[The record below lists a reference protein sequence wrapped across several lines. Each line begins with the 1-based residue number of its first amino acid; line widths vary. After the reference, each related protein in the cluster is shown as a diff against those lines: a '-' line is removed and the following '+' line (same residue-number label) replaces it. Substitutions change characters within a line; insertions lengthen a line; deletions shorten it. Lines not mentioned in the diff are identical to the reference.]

1 MSNEHQTPS
10 GLPALLQV
18 VKELRAHG
26 RIADDEGEM
35 TNQLAD
41 LAAWINT
48 RAAEIARAKEN
59 YKTLAHIV
67 HDQVVANQ
75 SAWIEWQHGKGAEA
89 AMTWVH
95 NGLAGPGQIPDE
107 TEPYGKEPQAWY
119 DLHNSNALPPCFCG
133 RPSNTGWM
141 GFGFC
146 SHAHYL
152 EGKARTAATAA
163 DTTGGAA

>member
-1 MSNEHQTPS
+1 MSNENETPE

-18 VKELRAHG
+18 IEELRNQG
-26 RIADDEGEM
+26 RITDDEGEL
-35 TNQLAD
+35 TNKLTD

-48 RAAEIARAKEN
+48 RAAEIARVKEN

-75 SAWIEWQHGKGAEA
+75 SAWIEWQHGKGAES

-107 TEPYGKEPQAWY
+107 TAPYGKEPQAWY
-119 DLHNSNALPPCFCG
+119 DLHNSNAMPPCFCG
-133 RPSNTGWM
+133 RPSNIGWM

-146 SHAHYL
+146 GHAHYL
-152 EGKARTAATAA
+152 EGKARMATVAE
-163 DTTGGAA
+163 TTGGAA